1 MPFECSSLCGRAE
14 NVPFPA
20 PTRCAILREK
30 PQGGEWRSA
39 FIGHMPNCYQL
50 AERLALRTLVS
61 RYTSR
66 ASTLVLG
73 QLADFRLMCHRLIVL
88 VTTLELDM
96 ANPKELQEAAEAI
109 RNLRRLPAVQ
119 RHRQLEDLLQR
130 AEEWARKEY
139 CKVSEKK
146 DDKNAASAT
155 DPDST
160 PASLRLRG
168 LRI

>member
-1 MPFECSSLCGRAE
+1 
-14 NVPFPA
+14 
-20 PTRCAILREK
+20 
-30 PQGGEWRSA
+30 
-39 FIGHMPNCYQL
+39 
-50 AERLALRTLVS
+50 
-61 RYTSR
+61 
-66 ASTLVLG
+66 
-73 QLADFRLMCHRLIVL
+73 MCHRLIVL